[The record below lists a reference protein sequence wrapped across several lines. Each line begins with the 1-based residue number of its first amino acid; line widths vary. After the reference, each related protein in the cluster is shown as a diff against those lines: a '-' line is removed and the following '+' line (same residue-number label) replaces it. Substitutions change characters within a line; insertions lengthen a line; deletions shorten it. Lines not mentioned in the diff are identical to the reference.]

1 MKKTYFLSKITT
13 FILCFILLAGTT
25 TVFAAGKQLMSYN
38 GTGIMAKASVSNFT
52 LSEETTITIDHNQS
66 LNPAYAKYT
75 DARWDVNL
83 QKKGTLKYSNTGDT
97 KTCKGGVGFKK
108 SYTKSKGTYRLYF
121 SSHQYA
127 DQITPKFDISGT
139 VTK

>member
-25 TVFAAGKQLMSYN
+25 TAFAAGKQLMSYN
-38 GTGIMAKASVSNFT
+38 GTGIMAKATVATFT

-75 DARWDVNL
+75 DARMDVNL
-83 QKKGTLKYSNTGDT
+83 QKKELLNIAIPEIQKPAKAVLDLKKIIQNPREHIDYIFLHTNMLI
-97 KTCKGGVGFKK
+97 
-108 SYTKSKGTYRLYF
+108 R
-121 SSHQYA
+121 
-127 DQITPKFDISGT
+127 
-139 VTK
+139 

>member
-25 TVFAAGKQLMSYN
+25 TAFAAGKQLMSYN
-38 GTGIMAKASVSNFT
+38 GTGIMAKATVSNFT

-75 DARWDVNL
+75 DARMDVNL
-83 QKKGTLKYSNTGDT
+83 PKKELLNIAIPEIQKPAKAVLDLKKIIQNPREHIDYIFLHTNMLI
-97 KTCKGGVGFKK
+97 
-108 SYTKSKGTYRLYF
+108 R
-121 SSHQYA
+121 
-127 DQITPKFDISGT
+127 
-139 VTK
+139 

>member
-52 LSEETTITIDHNQS
+52 LLEETTITIDHNQS

-75 DARWDVNL
+75 DARLDVNL
-83 QKKGTLKYSNTGDT
+83 QKKELLNIAIPEIQKPAKAVLDLKKVIQNPRGHIDYIFLHTNMLI
-97 KTCKGGVGFKK
+97 
-108 SYTKSKGTYRLYF
+108 R
-121 SSHQYA
+121 
-127 DQITPKFDISGT
+127 
-139 VTK
+139 

>member
-52 LSEETTITIDHNQS
+52 LLEETTITIDHNQS

-75 DARWDVNL
+75 DARLDVNL
-83 QKKGTLKYSNTGDT
+83 QKKELLNIAIPEIQKPAKAVLDLKKKLYKIQGD
-97 KTCKGGVGFKK
+97 
-108 SYTKSKGTYRLYF
+108 
-121 SSHQYA
+121 
-127 DQITPKFDISGT
+127 I
-139 VTK
+139 

>member
-25 TVFAAGKQLMSYN
+25 TAFAAGKQLMSYN
-38 GTGIMAKASVSNFT
+38 GTGIMAKATVSNFT

-75 DARWDVNL
+75 DARMGVNL
-83 QKKGTLKYSNTGDT
+83 QKKELLNIAIPEIQKPAKAVLDLKKIIQNPREHIDYIFLHTNMLI
-97 KTCKGGVGFKK
+97 
-108 SYTKSKGTYRLYF
+108 R
-121 SSHQYA
+121 
-127 DQITPKFDISGT
+127 
-139 VTK
+139 

>member
-25 TVFAAGKQLMSYN
+25 TAFAAGKQLMSYN
-38 GTGIMAKASVSNFT
+38 GTGIMAKATVSNFT

-75 DARWDVNL
+75 DARMDVNL
-83 QKKGTLKYSNTGDT
+83 QKKELLNIAIPEIQKPAKAVLDLKKIIQNPREHIDYIFLHTNMLI
-97 KTCKGGVGFKK
+97 
-108 SYTKSKGTYRLYF
+108 R
-121 SSHQYA
+121 
-127 DQITPKFDISGT
+127 
-139 VTK
+139 

>member
-52 LSEETTITIDHNQS
+52 LSEETKITIDHNQS

-75 DARWDVNL
+75 DARLDVNL
-83 QKKGTLKYSNTGDT
+83 QKKELLNIAIPEIQKPAKAVLDLKKVIQNPRGHIDYIFLHTNMLI
-97 KTCKGGVGFKK
+97 
-108 SYTKSKGTYRLYF
+108 R
-121 SSHQYA
+121 
-127 DQITPKFDISGT
+127 
-139 VTK
+139 

>member
-13 FILCFILLAGTT
+13 FILCFILLASTT
-25 TVFAAGKQLMSYN
+25 TAFAAGKQLMSYN

-75 DARWDVNL
+75 DARLDVNL
-83 QKKGTLKYSNTGDT
+83 QKKELLNIAIPEIQKPAKAVLDLKKVIQNPRGHIDYIFLHTNMLI
-97 KTCKGGVGFKK
+97 
-108 SYTKSKGTYRLYF
+108 R
-121 SSHQYA
+121 
-127 DQITPKFDISGT
+127 
-139 VTK
+139 

>member
-25 TVFAAGKQLMSYN
+25 TAFAAGKQLMSYN

-75 DARWDVNL
+75 DARMDVNL
-83 QKKGTLKYSNTGDT
+83 QKKELLNIAIPEIQKPAKAVLDLKKIIQNPREHIDYIFLHTNMLI
-97 KTCKGGVGFKK
+97 
-108 SYTKSKGTYRLYF
+108 R
-121 SSHQYA
+121 
-127 DQITPKFDISGT
+127 
-139 VTK
+139 

>member
-25 TVFAAGKQLMSYN
+25 TAFSAGKQLMSYN

-75 DARWDVNL
+75 DARLDVNL
-83 QKKGTLKYSNTGDT
+83 QKKELLNIAIPEIQKPAKAVLDLKKVIQNPRGHIDYIFLHTNMLI
-97 KTCKGGVGFKK
+97 
-108 SYTKSKGTYRLYF
+108 R
-121 SSHQYA
+121 
-127 DQITPKFDISGT
+127 
-139 VTK
+139 

>member
-25 TVFAAGKQLMSYN
+25 TAFAAGKQLMSYN
-38 GTGIMAKASVSNFT
+38 GTGIMAKATVSNFT

-75 DARWDVNL
+75 DARMDVNL
-83 QKKGTLKYSNTGDT
+83 QKKELLNIAILEIQKPAKAVLDLKKIIQNPREHIDYIFLHTNMLI
-97 KTCKGGVGFKK
+97 
-108 SYTKSKGTYRLYF
+108 R
-121 SSHQYA
+121 
-127 DQITPKFDISGT
+127 
-139 VTK
+139 

>member
-1 MKKTYFLSKITT
+1 MKKTYFLSRITT
-13 FILCFILLAGTT
+13 VILCFILLAGTIT
-25 TVFAAGKQLMSYN
+25 AFAASTQLMSYN

-52 LSEETTITIDHNQS
+52 LSKETTITINHNQS
-66 LNPAYAKYT
+66 LNPAYAKYK
-75 DARWDVNL
+75 DAYLDVKL
-83 QKKGTLKYSNTGDT
+83 QKKGVLVYSDTGDT
-97 KTCKGGVGFKK
+97 KTCKGGAGFKQ

-127 DQITPKFDISGT
+127 DQIFPKFDIKGT

>member
-75 DARWDVNL
+75 DARMDVNL
-83 QKKGTLKYSNTGDT
+83 QKKELLNIAIPEIQKPAKAVLDLKKIIQNPREHIDYIFLHTNMLI
-97 KTCKGGVGFKK
+97 
-108 SYTKSKGTYRLYF
+108 R
-121 SSHQYA
+121 
-127 DQITPKFDISGT
+127 
-139 VTK
+139 